1 MMLKIGRWLARKNSP
16 ESRNPPRRRIDLGER
31 PPRYPI
37 YVIGD
42 VHGCL
47 DELLAAEERIQAD
60 IMARGRPGLVVLLG
74 DYVDRGPRSA
84 EVLDHLIAPNRHN
97 LRRIAL
103 CGNHDEL
110 FLRFLQNPKRLWDWL
125 ELGGRQTLMSYGIDP
140 QDLISRY
147 GADGEALR
155 SVLEHAVPQK
165 HRQFLEELPITFRI
179 GEYFFVHAGV
189 RPGISLEEQ
198 SDQDLLWIRD
208 PFLTEGPKLPY
219 LVIHGHTPVQELEFG
234 PGRIGID
241 TGAFFSGH
249 LTVLKIDEGRATVV

>member
-1 MMLKIGRWLARKNSP
+1 MIRGILDFLRGGTDL
-16 ESRNPPRRRIDLGER
+16 PPAGQRQKLFFDDAPDHL
-31 PPRYPI
+31 YA
-37 YVIGD
+37 IGD
-42 VHGCL
+42 VHGC
-47 DELLAAEERIQAD
+47 DDLLGRLEDLIFED
-60 IMARGRPGLVVLLG
+60 CRGREGSKWLIMLG
-74 DYVDRGPRSA
+74 DYVDRGLRSA

-97 LRRIAL
+97 LRRIVL

-125 ELGGRQTLMSYGIDP
+125 ELGGRQTLMSYVIDP

-147 GADGEALR
+147 GTDGEALR

-189 RPGISLEEQ
+189 RPGIPLEEQ